1 MEKQVRA
8 KMEVSS
14 ITRWKGQDEVKFNC
28 VYDGSPEDNNFA
40 AATPAGSA
48 TLTISNPSLIG
59 FFQPGDK
66 FYLDFTKA

>member
-14 ITRWKGQDEVKFNC
+14 ITRWKGQDQVKFNC
-28 VYDGSPEDNNFA
+28 VYTNSPEDNNFA
-40 AATPAGSA
+40 GATPAGDA
-48 TLTISNPSLIG
+48 QLTISNPALIG